1 MNKGILLYAEV
12 NKSNYVQPVFFEL
25 ASKAQKLAE
34 KIDNCPVMALIIT
47 KEGNTQNF
55 KEGFEKFG
63 IDEVYV
69 VEDDRLEN
77 YTTEFYSKVALDE
90 IKKIKPAIILIGAT
104 TQGRDLAPRLASELH
119 AGLTADC
126 IELDINE
133 KGQLAATR
141 PTFDGQLMATILSK
155 SDIQMATVRENVFK
169 PMEHDTPKQTEYIYD
184 KAEIYGLYERVK
196 ILNFAKGIEKE
207 RNKLLDAKIIIS
219 GGKGMK
225 TAKGFELL
233 KEFADT
239 LGAEVG
245 ASRGA
250 TDIGIAPKNMQIG
263 QTGITVSPKIYIACG
278 ISGAIQHIVGM
289 ENSDKI
295 FAINIDENAP
305 IFEHADYGIVGDVF
319 EILPKLIGELK

>member
-25 ASKAQKLAE
+25 ASKAQKLAQ
-34 KIDNCPVMALIIT
+34 KFDDCPIMAIIIT
-47 KEGNTQNF
+47 KDGNTENF

-63 IDEVYV
+63 IDKVYV
-69 VEDDRLEN
+69 AEDDRLEN
-77 YTTEFYSKVALDE
+77 YTTELYSKVALDL
-90 IKKIKPAIILIGAT
+90 IKKIKPSIILIGAT
-104 TQGRDLAPRLASELH
+104 TQGRDLAPRLASNLH

-141 PTFDGQLMATILSK
+141 PTFGGQLMATILSK
-155 SDIQMATVRENVFK
+155 SEIQMATVRPSVFK

-207 RNKLLDAKIIIS
+207 RNKLLDARIIVS

-319 EILPKLIGELK
+319 EILPKLIDELK